1 MIQLLRSLAFN
12 ARDLKIITL
21 ASIVAQKPDSPSP
34 VAPSLGATSLSAAV
48 LSIVLMGDALIYV
61 VLPVSAEV
69 FGVSLVWVGILLS
82 ANRFVRIITYGAI
95 AHATTTYGIRLATIV
110 ACIGGASSTVM
121 YWMFDGG
128 WALLFARLLW
138 GMSFAALTL
147 TTLAYAVA
155 DRRRAG
161 TRVGLSRAIQ
171 QFGSVFALTA
181 GAWLAGQFGAKA
193 AFLYLGLASFIA
205 LPFALALPKEKA
217 QPAQGKT
224 QWLPRPHLLDLLFF
238 AVGFAVDGVFAMT
251 ITLIL
256 ADLVSLEAAILGGGI
271 VLSLR
276 RVGDAVFAPIG
287 GWLGDRLGSEKSLF
301 ASTALTALGLAAIA
315 LGHVYIGAGAI
326 IIGRAAIAALGP
338 ATVAVRNSADQVMHR
353 MAVMMTWRDFGAAL
367 GPLLSGFFLGAI
379 SIPIIYSALV
389 AILTIALAGQIFR
402 RGRI

>member
-1 MIQLLRSLAFN
+1 MSQ
-12 ARDLKIITL
+12 T
-21 ASIVAQKPDSPSP
+21 PDNPSP

-61 VLPVSAEV
+61 VLPVSAEI
-69 FGVSLVWVGILLS
+69 FGISLIWVGVLLS

-95 AHATTTYGIRLATIV
+95 AHAITIYGIRLATIV

-121 YWMFDGG
+121 YWLFDGG

-138 GMSFAALTL
+138 GLSFAALTL

-155 DRRRAG
+155 DQRRAG

-171 QFGSVFALTA
+171 QFGSLIALTA
-181 GAWLAGQFGAKA
+181 GAWFASQFGPKV

-205 LPFALALPKEKA
+205 LPFALALPKEIVA
-217 QPAQGKT
+217 PPPERT
-224 QWLPRPHLLDLLFF
+224 QWLPSPNLLDLLFF

-287 GWLGDRLGSEKSLF
+287 GWLGDQVGTEKSLF
-301 ASTALTALGLAAIA
+301 IATLQTALGLAAIA
-315 LGHVYIGAGAI
+315 LGHVYAGAGAVI
-326 IIGRAAIAALGP
+326 VGRAAIAALGP
-338 ATVAVRNSADQVMHR
+338 ATVAARNPTEQVMHR
-353 MAVMMTWRDFGAAL
+353 MAVMQTWRDFGAAL
-367 GPLLSGFFLGAI
+367 GPLLSGFFLGALT
-379 SIPIIYSALV
+379 IPVIYTALV
-389 AILTIALAGQIFR
+389 AILAMALAAQIFWR
-402 RGRI
+402 DKI